1 MAIGTFLVMM
11 TEQMAKKQKVEKM
24 LIHRLAYDEKG
35 YFVETCVGNEIR
47 LKRCHCECEEN
58 NG

>member
-1 MAIGTFLVMM
+1 M
-11 TEQMAKKQKVEKM
+11 KEKI

-35 YFVETCVGNEIR
+35 YFVETCEEKEIR
-47 LKRCHCECEEN
+47 LKRCSCESEEN